1 MTRNEVITKLKREGY
16 AATVGRVRQA
26 LMNGY
31 VQPLPS
37 KTARGAFDFQP
48 EHLRQL
54 RWYLVHIHPG
64 PRPWAAPRL
73 PIRGSSDQIHRLE
86 PTKRQRAARAKQR
99 AEADIAIGV
108 LERIA
113 DELAH

>member
-37 KTARGAFDFQP
+37 KTARGAFDFDQP
-48 EHLRQL
+48 
-54 RWYLVHIHPG
+54 
-64 PRPWAAPRL
+64 APAGL
-73 PIRGSSDQIHRLE
+73 QFH
-86 PTKRQRAARAKQR
+86 A
-99 AEADIAIGV
+99 
-108 LERIA
+108 
-113 DELAH
+113 